1 MPPRIEGTIPRK
13 CSAARFGIIRRAYN
27 PAGQPGVHLQ
37 ASTVEFVVSYAVK
50 HLKGESILIHEQ
62 IDVSQPLGFA
72 PDPGL
77 SQRDILLNTR
87 QMALHLGAELSI
99 AQTGHPCELMNVRI
113 ARATYRFAKD
123 LRVLY
128 QFEVNKQW
136 HAVHART
143 FPAGTSKAV
152 YERAREAA
160 VTGDIL
166 RPIAHSGSLDAVFW
180 TFPNDRKISKLTV
193 LTDGHGP
200 YASLL
205 GGCWDS
211 TRLITWSPER
221 AATAQCLNSAG
232 KVLAYAKVY
241 ANDDGLRSY
250 QIHND
255 LCRELGERDTYLR
268 LPHALAYDDTS
279 RLLLLEPI
287 AGQNYAELEDRTLQT
302 AIQGFG
308 AALARLHMLSPP
320 RIATP
325 VKGWD
330 QAALEKAARVI
341 SQARPDVAQSAM
353 ALCDELIAKTP
364 ASMAAPVCLHGDV
377 NFKNWIAMDKGV
389 ALIDLEAIATG
400 DAAIDLGGVLAG
412 LWYRRCLGH
421 FSETLGQQ
429 LAIGFLRGYASVRA
443 LPKTSV
449 ILRYTATALFAERTY
464 RSVTRVRPDGLAVLQ
479 NLLDD
484 AYTLIKNNTVSDEL
498 RSWLY

>member
-1 MPPRIEGTIPRK
+1 
-13 CSAARFGIIRRAYN
+13 
-27 PAGQPGVHLQ
+27 
-37 ASTVEFVVSYAVK
+37 
-50 HLKGESILIHEQ
+50 LIHEQ

-77 SQRDILLNTR
+77 PQRDFLLNTQ
-87 QMALHLGAELSI
+87 QMALHLGAQLAI
-99 AQTGHPCELMNVRI
+99 AETGHPHELMNFGI
-113 ARATYRFAKD
+113 ARATYRFGKD
-123 LRVLY
+123 LRVVY

-143 FPAGTSKAV
+143 FPAGTSKAA
-152 YERAREAA
+152 YEKALEAP
-160 VTGDIL
+160 VTGGIL
-166 RPIAHSGSLDAVFW
+166 RPIAHSDSLNAVFW
-180 TFPNDRKISKLTV
+180 TFPNDRKIRNLTV
-193 LTDGHGP
+193 LTGSHEPHAD
-200 YASLL
+200 LL
-205 GGCWDS
+205 GSPWDS
-211 TRLITWSPER
+211 TRLITWSPAR

-268 LPHALAYDDTS
+268 LPHALAYDGAS

-287 AGQNYAELEDRTLQT
+287 AGQNYADLDDRALLA

-308 AALARLHMLSPP
+308 AALARLHILSPP

-325 VKGWD
+325 AEGWD
-330 QAALEKAARVI
+330 RAALEKAACVI
-341 SQARPDVAQSAM
+341 SQARPDVAETVL
-353 ALCDELIAKTP
+353 ALCDELIVKAP
-364 ASMAAPVCLHGDV
+364 VSMTAPVCLHGDV

-412 LWYRRCLGH
+412 LWYRRRLGR

-429 LAIGFLRGYASVRA
+429 LATDFLRGYASVHA
-443 LPKTSV
+443 LPKTSA
-449 ILRYTATALFAERTY
+449 IPWYTAAALFAERAY
-464 RSVTRVRPDGLAVLQ
+464 RSVTRVRPDGLAILK

-484 AYTLIKNNTVSDEL
+484 AYALVKNNGSSGNRVGNF
-498 RSWLY
+498 RVF